1 MNAGRMLARLE
12 RATKEKGVKV
22 SEFLKQYGLPIS
34 TFYVIK
40 KTKEIKPKMHKK
52 YLEALRDFQ
61 PTLADAVE
69 VEVEPEKE
77 DAVNSPK
84 HYKRG
89 GVECIDAMVQVYG
102 LQRVQEY
109 AEISAF
115 KYQWREGLK
124 GDSTTDKKKKIWYT
138 RFSMGDD
145 PRRNGD
151 D

>member
-1 MNAGRMLARLE
+1 MNASKMLARLE
-12 RATKEKGVKV
+12 RATKEKGVAV
-22 SEFLKQYGLPIS
+22 TEFLFQYGLPAS

-40 KTKEIKPKMHKK
+40 KKKEIKPKMHKR
-52 YLEALRDFQ
+52 YLEALRDFE

-69 VEVEPEKE
+69 VEVESEKE
-77 DAVNSPK
+77 DVVNSPQ

-102 LQRVQEY
+102 LKRVQEY

-124 GDSTTDKKKKIWYT
+124 GDSKTDKLKKIWYT
-138 RFSMGDD
+138 RYSMGDD
-145 PRRNGD
+145 PRGAGD
-151 D
+151 V

>member
-22 SEFLKQYGLPIS
+22 SEFLKQYGLPAS

-40 KTKEIKPKMHKK
+40 KTKKIKPKMHKR
-52 YLEALRDFQ
+52 YLEALRDLE
-61 PTLADAVE
+61 PTLADE
-69 VEVEPEKE
+69 VEVESEKE
-77 DAVNSPK
+77 DVVNSPQ
-84 HYKRG
+84 HYKRDG
-89 GVECIDAMVQVYG
+89 IECIDAMVQVYG

-145 PRRNGD
+145 PRGAGD
-151 D
+151 V

>member
-1 MNAGRMLARLE
+1 MNASKMLARLE

-22 SEFLKQYGLPIS
+22 AEFLNRYGLPAS
-34 TFYVIK
+34 TFYAIK
-40 KTKEIKPKMHKK
+40 KTKEIKPKIHKK
-52 YLEALRDFQ
+52 YLEALRDFE
-61 PTLADAVE
+61 PTLADAVD
-69 VEVEPEKE
+69 VELEADDLVT
-77 DAVNSPK
+77 SPS
-84 HYKRG
+84 HYKRDDI
-89 GVECIDAMVQVYG
+89 ECIDAMVQVYG

-145 PRRNGD
+145 PRRAGD
-151 D
+151 V

>member
-12 RATKEKGVKV
+12 RALEVRGITVAT
-22 SEFLKQYGLPIS
+22 FLKKYGLPAS
-34 TFYVIK
+34 SFYVIK
-40 KTKEIKPKMHKK
+40 KTKKIKPAINKR
-52 YLEALRDFQ
+52 YLEAIRDFE
-61 PTLADAVE
+61 PTLADTVE
-69 VEVEPEKE
+69 AE
-77 DAVNSPK
+77 DMVNSPS
-84 HYKRG
+84 HYQRDG
-89 GVECIDAMVQVYG
+89 IECIDAMVQVYG

-145 PRRNGD
+145 PRRAGD
-151 D
+151 V

>member
-22 SEFLKQYGLPIS
+22 SEFLKQYGLPAS

-40 KTKEIKPKMHKK
+40 KTKKIKPKMHKR
-52 YLEALRDFQ
+52 YLEALRDLE
-61 PTLADAVE
+61 PTLADEVE
-69 VEVEPEKE
+69 VEVESEKE
-77 DAVNSPK
+77 DVVNSPQ
-84 HYKRG
+84 HYKRDG
-89 GVECIDAMVQVYG
+89 IECIDAMVQVYG
-102 LQRVQEY
+102 LKRVQEY
-109 AEISAF
+109 SEISAF

-145 PRRNGD
+145 PRGAGD
-151 D
+151 V